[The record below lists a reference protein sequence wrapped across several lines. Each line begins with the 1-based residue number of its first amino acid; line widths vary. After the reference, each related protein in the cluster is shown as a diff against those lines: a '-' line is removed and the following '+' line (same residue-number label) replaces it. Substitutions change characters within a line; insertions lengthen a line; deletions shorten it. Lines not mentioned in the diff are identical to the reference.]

1 MLEFYF
7 VRLYLYKHPVLG
19 RATPPTPLMTCGAPG
34 RLGVFEQI
42 HIFFIPCNMPSNYR
56 YIPPEQKQLLVTMHI
71 RGAICCSLN
80 RLSLRL
86 RRMGKVISIKVII
99 HVCWRAHRH
108 GCFIA
113 TKSPPIARVD
123 NVRVVY
129 FDDIFVVAGGH

>member
-1 MLEFYF
+1 
-7 VRLYLYKHPVLG
+7 
-19 RATPPTPLMTCGAPG
+19 
-34 RLGVFEQI
+34 
-42 HIFFIPCNMPSNYR
+42 MPSNYR

-71 RGAICCSLN
+71 RGTICRSLS

-86 RRMGKVISIKVII
+86 RRMGEVIWIEVIS

-113 TKSPPIARVD
+113 TNSPPIARVD
-123 NVRVVY
+123 NVVY